1 MLGSK
6 IIQLLKAIPLLL
18 WGALVWAFNAGPAEV
33 TSKTAAWGRFF
44 GYPDLPAYIATK
56 STDRYV
62 LIAAGIIAALYI
74 LGVWVWPWW
83 RSRHPR
89 LIPLQE
95 AALRGFEKAERL
107 GLEDTISKKVDGNR
121 VYQIT
126 SGGAGETATTRQ
138 SSSRVA

>member
-6 IIQLLKAIPLLL
+6 IIQWLKAIPLLLL

-33 TSKTAAWGRFF
+33 TSKTAAWARFF
-44 GYPDLPAYIATK
+44 GYPNLPAYIATK

-95 AALRGFEKAERL
+95 AALRGCGAAWVRRYDF
-107 GLEDTISKKVDGNR
+107 VD
-121 VYQIT
+121 
-126 SGGAGETATTRQ
+126 
-138 SSSRVA
+138 